1 MMEGIEIIDNF
12 LPKEEFETIKNF
24 VFNGE
29 IPLFYQ
35 HNTLPFDDAYAYKES
50 GKSDELNEKFNISET
65 GHPFFF
71 HMFFDNLKTVSNW
84 DSAYRP
90 VLDKVEPLSIIRGK
104 LNVNI
109 NTKTHISSGWHFDL
123 PSKSNYMTLLYH
135 LNDNNGYTLF
145 EDGTKV
151 KSVANRLIKIPGNLI
166 HTGIT
171 QTDEPTR
178 AFITFNYFE
187 K

>member
-1 MMEGIEIIDNF
+1 MEGIEIIDNF
-12 LPKEEFETIKNF
+12 LPEEVHKEIYNY
-24 VFNGE
+24 VFGGI

-35 HNTLPFDDAYAYKES
+35 HNTLPFDDKYEYSAVENVE
-50 GKSDELNEKFNISET
+50 ELDKKFNITET
-65 GHPFFF
+65 GHPFFY
-71 HMFFDNLKTVSNW
+71 HMFFDNLKTVSDW
-84 DSAYRP
+84 DSVYMP
-90 VLDKVEPLSIIRGK
+90 LLEKVGPLSIIRGK

-123 PSKSNYMTLLYH
+123 SSKSNYRTLVYH
-135 LNDNNGYTLF
+135 LNTSNGYTLF
-145 EDGTKV
+145 EDGTKAE
-151 KSVANRLIKIPGNLI
+151 SIANRLITFPGNLI

-171 QTDEPTR
+171 QTDEPSR